1 MRSELGMGI
10 AGRRGS
16 EGLGGAALMARV
28 ARCAGATVVLAIV
41 AFGLLLA
48 PSQPP
53 LYGADRDLL
62 DAQLRR
68 QLARLGFT
76 GDVESTLATRL
87 GRPADPRLANIG
99 RLLWFDTVTGLHGD
113 NSCAGC
119 HSPTNGFGDS
129 QPIAIGIDNNGIV
142 GPDRTGPRNMRRA
155 PMVINTAFFP
165 ALMWNARFSSL
176 SGDPFD
182 NSAGFSFPAPEG
194 AGLSYE
200 PHLLVAQAFIPP
212 TERTEVAGFAFP
224 GDNDA
229 IRAEVAR
236 RVNAVPGY
244 RRRFGEVFAG
254 VRDGAPVDF
263 EMFARAIAEFEFS
276 LTFADA
282 PIDRYARGANG
293 ALDSAEKR
301 GALLFFGRA
310 GCAQC
315 HAVSGSDEMFT
326 DFREHAIAV
335 PQVVPSSTNNT
346 FDGPDANQDFGRE
359 DATGDPADRFHFRTP
374 SLRNVAVEAAYMH
387 DGAFTK
393 LAAAIR
399 HHLDTVASLQA
410 YDPKAHGLPADLAGP
425 IGPTA
430 PLVAAL
436 DSRLGT
442 PIELALAEFDDLLA
456 FVRDALLD
464 PRATPEKLRKLVPR
478 EVPSNRPVLSFE
490 FDRAR
495 RAATSP

>member
-1 MRSELGMGI
+1 
-10 AGRRGS
+10 
-16 EGLGGAALMARV
+16 MARA
-28 ARCAGATVVLAIV
+28 ARYAGLLTALAL
-41 AFGLLLA
+41 AAYGSLLLA
-48 PSQPP
+48 AQPP
-53 LYGADRDLL
+53 LFGAAHHHL
-62 DAQLRR
+62 DAQLRGR
-68 QLARLGFT
+68 LAQLGFT
-76 GDVESTLATRL
+76 GDVESTLETRL
-87 GRPADPRLANIG
+87 GRPVDPRLANLG

-142 GPDRTGPRNMRRA
+142 GRDRTGPRNMRRA
-155 PMVINTAFFP
+155 PMVLNTAFFP
-165 ALMWNARFSSL
+165 ALMWNGRFSSV

-229 IRAEVAR
+229 IRTEVAR

-244 RRRFGEVFAG
+244 RRRFGKVFPG
-254 VRDGAPVDF
+254 VREGAPVDF

-293 ALDSAEKR
+293 ALDRAEKR

-315 HAVSGSDEMFT
+315 HAVSGSSDEMFT

-335 PQVVPSSTNNT
+335 PQVVPSATNNA
-346 FDGPDANQDFGRE
+346 FDGPNANQDFGRE
-359 DATGDPADRFHFRTP
+359 DATGHPADRYRFRTP
-374 SLRNVAVEAAYMH
+374 SLRNVAVEAAYTH
-387 DGAFTK
+387 DGAFTT

-399 HHLDTVASLQA
+399 HHLDTVTSLQA
-410 YDPKAHGLPADLAGP
+410 YDPKAQRLPADLAGP

-436 DSRLGT
+436 DPRLAT
-442 PIELALAEFDDLLA
+442 PIKLTPAEFDDLLA

-464 PRATPEKLRKLVPR
+464 PRATPAKLRKLVPR
-478 EVPSNRPVLSFE
+478 EVPSGRPVLSFE

-495 RAATSP
+495 RAAARP

>member
-1 MRSELGMGI
+1 MK
-10 AGRRGS
+10 
-16 EGLGGAALMARV
+16 RV
-28 ARCAGATVVLAIV
+28 ARYAGRV
-41 AFGLLLA
+41 AACGVARFGLLLLA
-48 PSQPP
+48 SQP
-53 LYGADRDLL
+53 LFGAGQDPL
-62 DAQLRR
+62 DAQLRGR
-68 QLARLGFT
+68 LAQLGFT
-76 GDVESTLATRL
+76 GDVESTLGTRL
-87 GRPADPRLANIG
+87 RRPVTSRVANMG
-99 RLLWFDTVTGLHGD
+99 GLLWFAPVTGLHGK
-113 NSCAGC
+113 NRCGGC
-119 HSPTNGFGDS
+119 PPPRNGFGDS

-142 GPDRTGPRNMRRA
+142 GPDRAGPRNMRRA
-155 PMVINTAFFP
+155 PMVLNTAFFP
-165 ALMWNARFSSL
+165 ALMWNGRFSSV

-194 AGLSYE
+194 ASLSYE

-236 RVNAVPGY
+236 RVNAVPAY
-244 RRRFGEVFAG
+244 RRLFGEVFPA
-254 VRDGAPVDF
+254 VRDGAPIDF

-293 ALDSAEKR
+293 ALNRAEKR

-310 GCAQC
+310 GCARC
-315 HAVSGSDEMFT
+315 HAVAGSSDEMFT

-335 PQVVPSSTNNT
+335 PQVVPSSTNNA

-359 DATGDPADRFHFRTP
+359 DATGNPADRYRFRTP
-374 SLRNVAVEAAYMH
+374 SLRNVAVEAAYTH
-387 DGAFTK
+387 DGAFTT

-399 HHLDTVASLQA
+399 HHLDAMPSLHA
-410 YDPKAHGLPADLAGP
+410 YDPKAQGLPADLAGP

-430 PLVAAL
+430 PLVEAL
-436 DSRLGT
+436 DPRLAT
-442 PIELALAEFDDLLA
+442 PTELAPAEFDDLLA

-464 PRATPEKLRKLVPR
+464 PRAPPEKLRKLVPR
-478 EVPSNRPVLSFE
+478 EVPSGRPVLSFE

-495 RAATSP
+495 RATRVPSSKHGSP